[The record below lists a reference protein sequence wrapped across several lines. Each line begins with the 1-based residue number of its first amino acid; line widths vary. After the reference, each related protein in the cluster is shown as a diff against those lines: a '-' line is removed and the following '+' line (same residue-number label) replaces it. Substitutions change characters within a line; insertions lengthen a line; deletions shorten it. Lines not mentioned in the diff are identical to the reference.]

1 MAECSRLSHW
11 GHAGAAAARRAQVF
25 VTLHGEGSTDEVQL
39 SHDSGGPFHKGALD
53 SFVLRALDD
62 VGIVRALTVA
72 KAITRDNGWE

>member
-1 MAECSRLSHW
+1 
-11 GHAGAAAARRAQVF
+11 VF

-39 SHDSGGPFHKGALD
+39 GHDSSEPFHKGALD

-72 KAITRDNGWE
+72 KAITRDNGCE